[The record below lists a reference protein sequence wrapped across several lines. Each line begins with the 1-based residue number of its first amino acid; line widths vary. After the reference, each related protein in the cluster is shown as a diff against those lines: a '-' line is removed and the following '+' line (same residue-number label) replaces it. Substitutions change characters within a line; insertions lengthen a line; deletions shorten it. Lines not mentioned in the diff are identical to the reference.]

1 MDGFSRLLV
10 NVWLKILRP
19 RQTPVMVIGSRLR
32 EMGWDRMAVTVS
44 WNSLINYDS
53 IGNMPGDNEM
63 LAHSSS
69 QCAEKMTC
77 RSLPFESLWNAD
89 LGFSI

>member
-19 RQTPVMVIGSRLR
+19 RQTPVKLMGSRLR
-32 EMGWDRMAVTVS
+32 EIGWDGMTVTVS
-44 WNSLINYDS
+44 WNSLINYVS
-53 IGNMPGDNEM
+53 IGYMPGDNEM
-63 LAHSSS
+63 LVQSSS
-69 QCAEKMTC
+69 QCAEKMTH
-77 RSLPFESLWNAD
+77 RSLPFESLWDAD